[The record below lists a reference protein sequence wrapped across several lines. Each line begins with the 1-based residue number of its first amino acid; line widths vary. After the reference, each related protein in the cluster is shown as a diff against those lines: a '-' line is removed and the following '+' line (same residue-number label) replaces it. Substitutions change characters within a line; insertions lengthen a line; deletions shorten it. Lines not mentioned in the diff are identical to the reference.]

1 MSSGVS
7 SQGKEKGEGAK
18 RSVKWLGSDRTLCVH
33 VCTYRQFMVGGVG
46 CYRRKKLEQHDNGET
61 TDFPRLANEGHEIA
75 AGVFKGE
82 IKKQMG
88 QNVRRAVFLFPEL
101 LVLF

>member
-1 MSSGVS
+1 
-7 SQGKEKGEGAK
+7 
-18 RSVKWLGSDRTLCVH
+18 
-33 VCTYRQFMVGGVG
+33 MVGGVG
-46 CYRRKKLEQHDNGET
+46 CYRRKNLEHDNGET
-61 TDFPRLANEGHEIA
+61 TDFPRLENEWHEIA

-101 LVLF
+101 FVLF